1 MFSLSVPESWTRV
14 SLKRRHPQSAEA
26 AGAEELGQIWH
37 TSQPMLTLT
46 HIIVP
51 QSREEKS
58 HLWMHHS
65 VSPFWQKK
73 KNVWSAINS
82 WTGGCY
88 PKRSSCSACLWDVTL
103 KKCCCDSCQKRLS
116 ESPGNDGIR
125 FSFVGLEI
133 SLCGPLS
140 KALTKWAQLTVWII
154 NCFYIKHLWVIN

>member
-14 SLKRRHPQSAEA
+14 SLKRRHPQSAKA

-73 KNVWSAINS
+73 KKCLI
-82 WTGGCY
+82 CY
-88 PKRSSCSACLWDVTL
+88 QQLDWRLLSQKKLMFCLPVR
-103 KKCCCDSCQKRLS
+103 CDTEKMLLRQLS
-116 ESPGNDGIR
+116 EASEWISRQRRNQIFICWPRNKSVRAFKQGSYKMSTVNCMNYKL
-125 FSFVGLEI
+125 FLYQTFVG
-133 SLCGPLS
+133 
-140 KALTKWAQLTVWII
+140 
-154 NCFYIKHLWVIN
+154 Y